1 MFNCRLNT
9 DEDLEMIEI
18 NNLIENLDYEKAK
31 NLLQNKINR
40 EPNNT
45 EAIDTLAE
53 VLLNMDETD
62 SVIKV
67 NKFNFLLCL

>member
-1 MFNCRLNT
+1 MNK
-9 DEDLEMIEI
+9 DEDLEIIEI
-18 NNLIENLDYEKAK
+18 NNLIENLDYENAK
-31 NLLQNKINR
+31 NLLQNKIKR

-67 NKFNFLLCL
+67 NNIDIMLISS